1 MLGLKTTIKP
11 TVVSC
16 PPPNKVQWQS
26 SNDGKTF
33 NEINISK
40 SHSLSPESPL
50 LVIPYTTFDDMLY
63 YRLRLWNELGD
74 QFSNTLYLKVTGCK
88 FSACRVIEYCSRVKL
103 TFLLFVGLVFV
114 TVIEIL
120 CALKSLFQI
129 KNIYK
134 SSIFEDNYSIA
145 SIVNLH
151 YIHNQKE
158 KKRKFYIVPTNFPI

>member
-1 MLGLKTTIKP
+1 MPNVKKQKIIIILNGLKEKKTFVINIADVPSAKLLTDSEVMLGLKTTIKP

-33 NEINISK
+33 YQINISK
-40 SHSLSPESPL
+40 SHYYGSSLSPESPL

-88 FSACRVIEYCSRVKL
+88 FSACRVIE
-103 TFLLFVGLVFV
+103 
-114 TVIEIL
+114 
-120 CALKSLFQI
+120 
-129 KNIYK
+129 
-134 SSIFEDNYSIA
+134 
-145 SIVNLH
+145 
-151 YIHNQKE
+151 
-158 KKRKFYIVPTNFPI
+158 